1 MTLTG
6 PVPDESAPVADPAK
20 LLRLGSMIKGELDE
34 LHGLPLDDAGRARL
48 VAIHARA
55 VVELEASL
63 TPPLRS
69 ELDTV
74 AQHLR
79 VGVAVS
85 DAELRIAHAQLVGW
99 LEGLF
104 QGVDFAAAV
113 QHGAGTGPA
122 PSRPQ

>member
-1 MTLTG
+1 MTITE

-34 LHGLPLDDAGRARL
+34 LHALPLDDAGRARL
-48 VAIHARA
+48 VATHARA
-55 VVELEASL
+55 IAELEAAL
-63 TPPLRS
+63 PTELRT
-69 ELDTV
+69 ELDVV

-104 QGVDFAAAV
+104 QGVQFSAAV
-113 QHGAGTGPA
+113 HHDGAPN
-122 PSRPQ
+122 PR

>member
-6 PVPDESAPVADPAK
+6 QVPDESAPVADPAK

-34 LHGLPLDDAGRARL
+34 LHALPLDDAGRARL
-48 VAIHARA
+48 VATHARTVA
-55 VVELEASL
+55 ELEDTLPSA
-63 TPPLRS
+63 LRT
-69 ELDTV
+69 ELDTI
-74 AQHLR
+74 ALHLR

-104 QGVDFAAAV
+104 QGVQFATAV
-113 QHGAGTGPA
+113 RHRIEPGP
-122 PSRPQ
+122 R